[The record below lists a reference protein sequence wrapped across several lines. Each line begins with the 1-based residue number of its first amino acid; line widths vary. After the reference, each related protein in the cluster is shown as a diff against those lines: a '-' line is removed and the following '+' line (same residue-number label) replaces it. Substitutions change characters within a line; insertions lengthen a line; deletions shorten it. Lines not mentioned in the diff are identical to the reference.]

1 MAGALTPALFS
12 CTCCPCVPP
21 RLGAA
26 PDEQGGAGLLAPTQC
41 RQLRSE
47 AWHHFCIFTVPGF
60 LSWCYFPVRLCLQN
74 PSKVSDAW
82 RILLDF
88 LPGTSDSTVIKS
100 PSHTPSTTSFFS
112 KWQEHSS
119 DAWGPNLGL
128 IWAPTQSSFMSC

>member
-26 PDEQGGAGLLAPTQC
+26 PDEQGGAGLLRPDSVSPVKVRGLASFLYFHC
-41 RQLRSE
+41 
-47 AWHHFCIFTVPGF
+47 AW
-60 LSWCYFPVRLCLQN
+60 LSFVVLFPRLCLQN

-82 RILLDF
+82 RILLDC
-88 LPGTSDSTVIKS
+88 LPGTSNSTVIKS
-100 PSHTPSTTSFFS
+100 PSHTPSTTSYFS

-119 DAWGPNLGL
+119 NAWGPNLGL
-128 IWAPTQSSFMSC
+128 AWAPTQSSFMSC